1 MRVLPPGRGLTG
13 LSGDAVFRAAASLAL
28 AFMLWAWVT
37 TQRDPPDSRVFADL
51 TLQAPTLPEPLQ
63 IAGELPPVTIEVTAP
78 RSVVDRLSRAG
89 LRPSLDV
96 SQVTG
101 PGNYQAPVVVDLRGA
116 AARIDSIT
124 PQVVPLVVDESASR
138 SMHLEVVPA
147 QIDDPTRR
155 IGEIVPEVSEVTV
168 SGPKRLV
175 DNVAQV
181 VLPVDIG
188 DRTGDFTADFV
199 PTALDPAGQPIP
211 EVAILPSR
219 VTTSVEVEQR
229 GRSVPVLVQAVG
241 SPEQGYESVGSVAN
255 PATVLLDGPDEVL
268 ANILSVV
275 TTPVNIDGATETVST
290 RVGLEDLPP
299 DVRVVNPAD
308 GSVVAVVQIR
318 PRGVTQLLSDL
329 PVQVNGVPEGFTASV
344 EPDRLGVV
352 VFASE
357 ETMAN
362 LSGEEISA
370 SVPVDGLGAGRH
382 QVRPSVT
389 VPPEVQ
395 WLRTDPEV
403 VVVTIEPETTAVP
416 SARAAGRTAPEATPA
431 G

>member
-1 MRVLPPGRGLTG
+1 
-13 LSGDAVFRAAASLAL
+13 
-28 AFMLWAWVT
+28 
-37 TQRDPPDSRVFADL
+37 
-51 TLQAPTLPEPLQ
+51 
-63 IAGELPPVTIEVTAP
+63 
-78 RSVVDRLSRAG
+78 
-89 LRPSLDV
+89 
-96 SQVTG
+96 
-101 PGNYQAPVVVDLRGA
+101 
-116 AARIDSIT
+116 
-124 PQVVPLVVDESASR
+124 
-138 SMHLEVVPA
+138 
-147 QIDDPTRR
+147 
-155 IGEIVPEVSEVTV
+155 
-168 SGPKRLV
+168 
-175 DNVAQV
+175 
-181 VLPVDIG
+181 
-188 DRTGDFTADFV
+188 
-199 PTALDPAGQPIP
+199 
-211 EVAILPSR
+211 
-219 VTTSVEVEQR
+219 
-229 GRSVPVLVQAVG
+229 
-241 SPEQGYESVGSVAN
+241 VAN

-329 PVQVNGVPEGFTASV
+329 PVKVTGVPEGFTASV
-344 EPDRLGVV
+344 EPDSLGVV

-357 ETMAN
+357 ETMAS

-370 SVPVDGLGAGRH
+370 SVSAEGLGAGRH

-403 VVVTIEPETTAVP
+403 VVVTIEPEGSAVP
-416 SARAAGRTAPEATPA
+416 TARAASRSAPEATPT